1 MSIIYYLQK
10 PEYSKTSGI
19 VSSNNFSVGIALQTL
34 FLKRPS
40 HLRWPNW
47 LVKLTQKG
55 FAFLFPT
62 LRFGA
67 AYLGR

>member
-1 MSIIYYLQK
+1 L
-10 PEYSKTSGI
+10 G
-19 VSSNNFSVGIALQTL
+19 
-34 FLKRPS
+34 
-40 HLRWPNW
+40 WPNW

-67 AYLGR
+67 AYRGR

>member
-1 MSIIYYLQK
+1 MQILQLL
-10 PEYSKTSGI
+10 EQVQTCQRSLSKH
-19 VSSNNFSVGIALQTL
+19 NNFSEVSALQTL
-34 FLKRPS
+34 LFKHLS
-40 HLRWPNW
+40 HLGWPNW